1 MLNNFVDVCMKNI
14 ELDVTSMN
22 IFDSLKVLVLSSAKH
37 PENTLKC
44 KGVSDDAKSLVST
57 FDVRNLEFV

>member
-1 MLNNFVDVCMKNI
+1 MKNI

-44 KGVSDDAKSLVST
+44 KGVSDDAKSLVT
-57 FDVRNLEFV
+57 TLDVIYLEFV